1 MHLEIVSG
9 FDYRGPDAFQGSCE
23 IFLTKMNAS
32 FELNLVT
39 NYDEVTG
46 DYYPYMNMNKFAL
59 DVDVNN
65 VEVNVQG
72 GTEKSHY
79 AV

>member
-1 MHLEIVSG
+1 
-9 FDYRGPDAFQGSCE
+9 
-23 IFLTKMNAS
+23 MNAS

-59 DVDVNN
+59 EVDVNN